1 VFSCRSGK
9 EEKKTKFCLKNSR
22 KLKIYKTNTPQKFLT
37 NKCKMMYIRIKM
49 ANNMMK
55 TTTEQINKIF
65 SFLIFFF
72 FMHQYDTTNYCIVWE
87 NLLDTRGKR

>member
-37 NKCKMMYIRIKM
+37 NKCKMMYIKNKNGQQYDE
-49 ANNMMK
+49 NNNR
-55 TTTEQINKIF
+55 TNKQD
-65 SFLIFFF
+65 LFFF
-72 FMHQYDTTNYCIVWE
+72 NFLFFYASV
-87 NLLDTRGKR
+87 